1 MITDEDLFLKE
12 HERLGDENDMLKEQ
26 LDKLS
31 RDNEILKDKITE
43 LQDYNEYIIDL
54 FRRMFMR
61 KVGVE
66 VVREDSKEDNS

>member
-1 MITDEDLFLKE
+1 MTTDDELFLME
-12 HERLGDENDMLKEQ
+12 HERLGQENDMLKEQ

-31 RDNEILKDKITE
+31 RENEILKDKINE

-54 FRRMFMR
+54 FRRMFIR

-66 VVREDSKEDNS
+66 VVRQDSEEENS